1 LQAFDVKKTYKILS
15 LDGGGTFALIQ
26 AKVLADLY
34 PNQTG
39 HEVLSHFDL
48 VSACSG
54 GAIVAAALVEGYRPI
69 EILNL
74 FLERKNRLELF
85 SSLRWHERLI
95 RIASQNFAESP
106 FGPKFSTQKKLA
118 FLHRILPTA
127 GTIALQDVGTH
138 IGDKL
143 ALARS
148 ARGCS
153 RQGIDVLVVSYD
165 YDRDRA
171 RMIRS
176 HASSP
181 AACFPKCADRT
192 TLAEAAH
199 ASSTAPINWFD
210 SPAEFNGRRYW
221 DGAMT
226 GYNNP
231 VLAGV
236 TEALAA
242 GHSPQD
248 IGVLAIGTSTV
259 YARQPSSGGSTGL
272 FAPLKRFAT
281 DLTKAGK
288 LIIADPPD
296 AHTFISHVI
305 LRGGMP
311 ASATEC
317 PEMRTAVVRMN
328 PVVQVVFDPARQE
341 FAHPEGWSPKDF
353 DRLKT
358 LDIAT
363 TDDADVELIGRF
375 ADEWMSGRWY
385 NQPIRAGGALHE
397 AVSGTGA
404 TAETAT
410 ATVCEIGHP
419 FYLDAKHAW
428 HSM

>member
-1 LQAFDVKKTYKILS
+1 LHASNGKKAYKILS

-48 VSACSG
+48 VAGCSG
-54 GAIVAAALVEGYRPI
+54 GSIVAAALVEGYRPS
-69 EILNL
+69 EI
-74 FLERKNRLELF
+74 LELF
-85 SSLRWHERLI
+85 LDRTNRLQLFSALHWRERLI
-95 RIASQNFAESP
+95 RIASQRFAESP
-106 FGPKFSTQKKLA
+106 FGPKFSTQKKLD
-118 FLHRILPTA
+118 FLHRILPKT
-127 GTIALQDVGTH
+127 GTIALHDVAGH
-138 IGDKL
+138 VSAPIS
-143 ALARS
+143 LARA
-148 ARGCS
+148 ARGCN
-153 RQGIDVLVVSYD
+153 RQGLDILVVTYD

-176 HASSP
+176 RTASP
-181 AACFPKCADRT
+181 AACFPKCPDRT

-210 SPAEFNGRRYW
+210 NPAEFNGRRYW

-242 GHSPQD
+242 GHAPQD

-259 YARQPSSGGSTGL
+259 YARQAAENESDGL
-272 FAPLKRFAT
+272 FASMKRFAT

-305 LRGGMP
+305 LGGAMP
-311 ASATEC
+311 ASASEC
-317 PEMRTAVVRMN
+317 PEMRTSVVRMN
-328 PVVQVVFDPARQE
+328 PVVQVVFDPTRGQ
-341 FAHPEGWSPKDF
+341 FGHPQGWSREEF

-363 TDDADVELIGRF
+363 TEDTDVELIERF
-375 ADEWMSGRWY
+375 ADDWMRGRWY

-397 AVSGTGA
+397 TVSGANA
-404 TAETAT
+404 TTETAT
-410 ATVCEIGHP
+410 SMVCEIGHP
-419 FYLDAKHAW
+419 FYLEAKKAW
-428 HSM
+428 HAM